1 MLAQVIGL
9 YIAARAGATVEA
21 RSTVDVLPGVGVIG
35 DRYAAR
41 SGHWSDPRWPD
52 QELTLIEAEV
62 AEDVGIDAGQLRRNV
77 VTRGVHLRDLIGVTF
92 QIGEAVFVG
101 VRSCDPC
108 RYLETLT
115 RPGIAKALAT
125 RGGLRVRILEGGRIS
140 VGDLITVLS
149 DLGPDQVS

>member
-1 MLAQVIGL
+1 MAQVIGL

-21 RSTVDVLPGVGVIG
+21 RPTLDVLPGVGVTG

-92 QIGEAVFVG
+92 QIGEAVLVG
-101 VRSCDPC
+101 VRPCDPC
-108 RYLETLT
+108 RYLEALT

-140 VGDLITVLS
+140 VGDLISRLS
-149 DLGPDQVS
+149 DLVPDHVS